1 MPRRYIVGTDG
12 RGNGFIFS
20 DTLESRP
27 QLAQR
32 WFNYGFNDYVKGECA
47 GSAIDYKIQLEREKA
62 DDERG
67 QWVKKWAE
75 YGFRCAILYFEVLG
89 GEGTYNAFKHN
100 PAFLELLDLDY
111 KHEPP
116 LEIDPYD
123 IRDGLYN
130 GWATIRDKQA
140 NGRYGLVACHKFS
153 DPTGDMTDIYLSQ
166 RKLSDVAE
174 FVNIYYPM
182 V

>member
-1 MPRRYIVGTDG
+1 MKEIITGKT
-12 RGNGFIFS
+12 GNGGMFVYMS
-20 DTLESRP
+20 ERETRP
-27 QLAQR
+27 QLARR
-32 WFNYGFNDYVKGECA
+32 WFNYGFNDYVSGKCA

-75 YGFRCAILYFEVLG
+75 YGYRCAILYFEVLG
-89 GEGTYNAFKHN
+89 GEGTYNAFRHN

-116 LEIDPYD
+116 LEIDPHD
-123 IRDGLYN
+123 IHDGLYN
-130 GWATIRDKQA
+130 GFATIRDKQA

-153 DPTGDMTDIYLSQ
+153 DPNEDMADIYLSQ